1 MKNRLL
7 LSALICAGSMTAWS
21 SAPALA
27 ATNGG
32 VVTAPAR
39 VSKSHQL
46 GINTATGSFT
56 ATNAGKTWAATWQ
69 STLATPQITLDCGVN
84 NMNIQTATDSL
95 LQCYAGSSKTSTYR
109 LSIAD
114 GWVITGYSFKVKAT
128 DAAKTLTFTY
138 GSESFTTSDE
148 VKEINVTGLSVDQV
162 DAFTIADNNYGVDIT
177 DFTVTY
183 ERKGAG
189 ELFINMSTGSFT
201 ATNGGGT
208 WASNWQST
216 QEKPQFNLN
225 CGPNNMSVA
234 NSNDDRLQ
242 CFMGGNSVTECNY
255 NLSIQEGW
263 KIIGYSFD
271 ATPVN
276 ASNVLTVTDY
286 KGNTYTT
293 GAVTDTIR
301 VNVDSIEVSDLA
313 AFNLKGGN
321 YGIDVYHFKVV
332 YAPDTTGTAVDYR
345 TFKVFDNSGSIPY
358 RIPAIGTAQNGNL
371 VAVADYRHTKA
382 DIGGGRLDLHVR
394 ISPDNGKTWND
405 VMKPTVMEGDG
416 QISSWRHDKAAYGDP
431 CIVGDRESGRM
442 MITSCSGFP
451 GFFDSSDNHQGW
463 ARWYSDDNGE
473 TWGEPTYLD
482 DEFVY
487 KPLAAAGHPVQGFF
501 VGSGKIHQSRYI
513 KKDKYYRL
521 YCAGSTQQNG
531 GNTENWVLYSDDF
544 GETWQFLGG
553 CKVPPI
559 PSGADEPKVEELP
572 DGRILI
578 SSRNVSGRRY
588 NIFTF
593 STDDGMSGSW
603 GTYALSSSAVNGLE
617 ANNGCNGEVQI
628 LPVIRKSDDTKTF
641 LLLQSL
647 PTSGRTNVSIFYKD
661 LEGLTEGATPTD
673 IAKDWNGRFKVSNT
687 TSAYSTW
694 SWQHD
699 KALAFLYE
707 ENSSNGGY
715 DITYKRI
722 DIPTLTSGA
731 YDFDS
736 TYVYTDKQ
744 IDFEKAARNVTM
756 AALIDSVTAGV
767 GANTTYIVGDGL
779 LTSDSQLYCPF
790 GHKVMGGT
798 GSDAT
803 DIGTLIDGDAT
814 TYFHTYWGGGDVQN
828 GTHFLEVSMPEGQ
841 TFEGDILGKVIRRS
855 GASADHITEFTISG
869 TNDKTAYDTIAV
881 VTVPNASAGEI
892 GEFLFTIPEG
902 QAWSTLRFNVTGTTN
917 NRGYWHMAE
926 FQLYP
931 RTFDETCFNAVNPD
945 AYKAIAEAIT
955 TAEGVLPNT
964 SASDIAALE
973 AAYDAYLK
981 AYIQSG
987 IGHATADTAAPSAI
1001 YDLQG
1006 RKVAKAAK
1014 GVYIINGKKIIK

>member
-1 MKNRLL
+1 MKNNLL
-7 LSALICAGSMTAWS
+7 LSTLLCGCSLTAWS
-21 SAPALA
+21 AAPATWAWPTQLTA
-27 ATNGG
+27 A
-32 VVTAPAR
+32 AK
-39 VSKSHQL
+39 VSKSHKL
-46 GINTATGSFT
+46 KVNMGTGTFTVLKGNWATRWTS
-56 ATNAGKTWAATWQ
+56 NQ
-69 STLATPQITLDCGVN
+69 ESPQFTLDCGVN
-84 NMNIQTATDSL
+84 NMDVVNSSTEMLRCYGGTA
-95 LQCYAGSSKTSTYR
+95 QTSTYV
-109 LSIAD
+109 LEVAD
-114 GWVITGYSFKVKAT
+114 GWVITGYSYDASMTPNSKAATLT
-128 DAAKTLTFTY
+128 DAAGKTY
-138 GSESFTTSDE
+138 TSGADTVHVAVSGLHDSS
-148 VKEINVTGLSVDQV
+148 VKALVISGGN
-162 DAFTIADNNYGVDIT
+162 FGVDLT
-177 DFTVTY
+177 HFEVTY
-183 ERKGAG
+183 EREGAAEVSVDNATG
-189 ELFINMSTGSFT
+189 GFTSTNP
-201 ATNGGGT
+201 AGT
-208 WASNWQST
+208 WAAVWQST
-216 QEKPQFNLN
+216 QAEPQLQLSCGVNNIDVNKSVDGKLLCYVGSKVNN
-225 CGPNNMSVA
+225 C
-234 NSNDDRLQ
+234 D
-242 CFMGGNSVTECNY
+242 Y
-255 NLSIQEGW
+255 NLSVSDGW
-263 KIIGYSFD
+263 HILGYSFD
-271 ATPVN
+271 AVMPTGGTP
-276 ASNVLTVTDY
+276 LTLTDA
-286 KGNTYTT
+286 KGRSFQTSAET
-293 GAVTDTIR
+293 VHVD
-301 VNVDSIEVSDLA
+301 VDSLEHQEVK
-313 AFNLKGGN
+313 AFNIAGGN
-321 YGIDVYHFKVV
+321 VGVQISNFRVV
-332 YAPDTTGTAVDYR
+332 YAKDTTATKVDLR
-345 TFKVFDNSGSIPY
+345 EFKVFDNSGAIPY

-371 VAVADYRHTKA
+371 VAVADYRTSKA
-382 DIGGGRLDLHVR
+382 DIGSGRVDLHIR
-394 ISPDNGKTWND
+394 ISPDNGRTWQE
-405 VMKPTVMEGDG
+405 VMKPEQMEGDG
-416 QISSWRHDKAAYGDP
+416 VLTSWRHDKAAYGDP
-431 CIVGDRESGRM
+431 CIVGDRESPRM

-451 GFFDSSDNHQGW
+451 GFFDASDKHQGW
-463 ARWYSDDNGE
+463 ARWYSDDNGL
-473 TWGEPTYLD
+473 TWSQPTCI
-482 DEFVY
+482 DEEFIY
-487 KPLAAAGHPVQGFF
+487 QPLAAAGHPVQGFF

-521 YCAGSTQQNG
+521 YLAGSTQQKG

-803 DIGTLIDGDAT
+803 DIGTLIDGAAT